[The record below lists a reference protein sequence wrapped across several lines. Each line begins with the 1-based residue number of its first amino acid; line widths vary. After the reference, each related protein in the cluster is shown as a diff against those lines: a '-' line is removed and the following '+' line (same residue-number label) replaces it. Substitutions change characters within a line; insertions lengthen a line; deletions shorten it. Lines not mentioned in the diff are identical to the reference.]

1 MKAYLIDAINEMV
14 IQIDYKGYEHK
25 CELMKCNMVQVLSIG
40 GKNDLWI
47 DEEGMLKEY
56 NHFFK
61 WEDKEGEMYCHTVGG
76 NAIILGV
83 DEEGECVE
91 PFNLTLEEVQSKVTF
106 IGKRYIDH
114 SKLKIEVEEWKI

>member
-47 DEEGMLKEY
+47 DEEG
-56 NHFFK
+56 
-61 WEDKEGEMYCHTVGG
+61 
-76 NAIILGV
+76 
-83 DEEGECVE
+83 ECVE